1 VVNAAIAVCRHVCVT
16 AAAAVAGEYYSLATQ
31 GRAGQVFDE
40 DKQLLS
46 VQCAETAQAY
56 CMQRVQ
62 PSV

>member
-1 VVNAAIAVCRHVCVT
+1 MT